1 MKKLSI
7 LTTPAI
13 ALGVGVLCA
22 PQALAASYTLSQTNI
37 NAAAGAAGTNTNG
50 IFCDDVQKDFC
61 TLDAGDW
68 TQEGDIDLTTVEI
81 DAGIPINGLVLQN
94 NVNISN
100 PDNRS
105 IKGNINVSD
114 ADVNLT
120 NLNIT
125 GNVGVD
131 GATKTTLTDLT
142 INGNLQVSNA
152 NAEVTITG
160 GTYTGEG
167 WGSPLDIGNAKSVT
181 IDNATF
187 AAGGASAAYING
199 GDITI
204 NSGSF
209 TSTGDNGIELF
220 GANSLKISGGTFT
233 GAAAGIAFGYS
244 PAAGT
249 VSLTGGTFTGTG
261 TNGKAIYNYTN
272 SDSTLISGLVTN
284 GYHFTNSTVTSES
297 GMGGGAYIAG
307 TTKVLA
313 DGQSESE
320 ESTTQPTDPT
330 STSTTT
336 KKSGIGA
343 PDTGAFTAEEGSAT
357 SSSSILTVMAT
368 VLVALTGAILV
379 KKHSKRA

>member
-7 LTTPAI
+7 LTTPAV
-13 ALGVGVLCA
+13 ALGVGILCA
-22 PQALAASYTLSQTNI
+22 PSVLAAGYTLNQTNLDT
-37 NAAAGAAGTNTNG
+37 AAGAAGTETGGILCDNG
-50 IFCDDVQKDFC
+50 LGLYGGSGCA
-61 TLDAGDW
+61 LSEGDW
-68 TQEGDIDLTTVEI
+68 TQEGNIDLTAVEV
-81 DAGIPINGLVLQN
+81 GGTPIEGLSLQN

-100 PDNRS
+100 PDNGT
-105 IKGNINVSD
+105 ITGNISVTAEEVTLNDLNVAGNVTIQNGD
-114 ADVNLT
+114 ADV
-120 NLNIT
+120 
-125 GNVGVD
+125 
-131 GATKTTLTDLT
+131 T
-142 INGNLQVSNA
+142 INGGS
-152 NAEVTITG
+152 
-160 GTYTGEG
+160 YTGEG
-167 WGSPLDIGNAKSVT
+167 YGAALNINNVNT
-181 IDNATF
+181 ATF
-187 AAGGASAAYING
+187 NNAAFSAGGASAAYING

-209 TSTGDNGIELF
+209 TSTGDNGIELS

-233 GAAAGIAFGYS
+233 GAAAGITFGYS

-272 SDSTLISGLVTN
+272 SDSTLISGLVAS

-313 DGQSESE
+313 DGQSESGE
-320 ESTTQPTDPT
+320 NQTTNPT
-330 STSTTT
+330 STSTTTTT